1 MLVIIFIFIWS
12 YSEFPFIM
20 SRVPVVYIEVEP
32 KATMVC
38 EGSDQCRQSASLWC
52 RNYIKTYLPSASA
65 QT

>member
-1 MLVIIFIFIWS
+1 MLFIIIFIFIWS

-38 EGSDQCRQSASLWC
+38 EGSDQSVQAVCQSAVS
-52 RNYIKTYLPSASA
+52 
-65 QT
+65 